1 MSQYWYMSFN
11 WSPSLHSGVFCAA
24 HAFWQM
30 CNEWHIFTITLS
42 HRIIVWHK
50 KSPVLYLFISPLQQN
65 PSTTDLLPSF
75 TFLRMSY
82 KWNHII
88 YVAFR
93 VWLHSLKMH
102 RRFIPV
108 AAGIKF
114 ANFHYW
120 IVVHLWMYYS
130 SFIQSLK
137 RCGIVSSFP
146 CYAPVLHY
154 HRKPAGTWSK
164 ARNGSDLTDMAGPP
178 QAHLSLSCERH
189 AFWQLHRSLSS

>member
-1 MSQYWYMSFN
+1 
-11 WSPSLHSGVFCAA
+11 
-24 HAFWQM
+24 
-30 CNEWHIFTITLS
+30 
-42 HRIIVWHK
+42 
-50 KSPVLYLFISPLQQN
+50 
-65 PSTTDLLPSF
+65 
-75 TFLRMSY
+75 MSY

-189 AFWQLHRSLSS
+189 AFWQLHRTGKGQISFQSLRKAMPKNPQTTTPMHSSHMLVK